1 MFYVKD
7 AKRVGFSQPMGHFTI
22 RKEQSMV
29 SGSVKVDS
37 VGGFFQEKEISV
49 I

>member
-22 RKEQSMV
+22 VKERSTV

-37 VGGFFQEKEISV
+37 EGCFFSGKEK
-49 I
+49 